1 MSALHTGATVLVAL
15 LILRTGFVN
24 TVLVIAG
31 VALALCH
38 PLVRTFLELPDAQE
52 TPEPKLA
59 EAPTVPPPVLRSHT
73 TSPRRSLT
81 SLPPAL
87 RPKAKQIISYIT
99 RDFVQY
105 WYNPISFCDMSFP
118 DTCAAAMEHASG
130 TLSDAFSHYTHDEV
144 ATQLLI
150 TGCNAVATALR
161 QRKRSLQTGKPV
173 LGLWTDDSARI
184 ETLRLATGALLQRI
198 LPSDDCASPALH
210 SLLTEVITRQTWEVL
225 ISHSDPNVINSL
237 IVTYGNRG
245 IGSVAAAVTLS
256 LPGVEMINAESKQA
270 EPEAGESPSPIEAPK
285 EAEPPKPAESP
296 KSVGQLEPIDT
307 AQPKNAQEKAPSK
320 QSPTISQAR
329 ALFTEPFSSVAESWK
344 SNPTKEPQPPR
355 TTDVAQVLADRTS
368 DAYAGFESYLQS
380 GPDGHVE
387 GLVLLQLYANL
398 EAVCDSCSDSEPEIF
413 ASDSSAVLQT
423 AAFMLEDVPESKV
436 HMAIS
441 DALKRPLRAKKDLA
455 PVRSVLLERI
465 QQLYDEYTQSTGAL
479 SYTPRRQNTD
489 TSPKVGAT
497 AALRCASVI
506 DVSGGADKGGPVDLR
521 TFEMLISIEDANA
534 TDGCSGY
541 VVIRRWPQLEGLH
554 AELTRIYSQRP
565 DDSVLQHPPPRL
577 PSIRGKTSAEA
588 CAAVEDYLCGLL
600 APPPGDKAGELYA
613 TTQPVRSFIDKTRA
627 DEPAALAQRANLMSS
642 IGGVGRTFASGVV
655 GAADTARKGLG
666 QIAAPT
672 PRWNA
677 ANMTYVP
684 RNREKPKAQD
694 ELKAP
699 PVPPRTQSAQSTR
712 STQSAQSDTGEDA
725 QKKATT
731 DLPVPGA
738 SSAEPADA
746 APPPPPR
753 RENKMSAP
761 KQAQKAAITD
771 TLVRAV
777 FGVAYEAFDL
787 QGAWTMRR
795 GLLRVLEQIVR
806 TTYASAAA
814 SSVSYM
820 SSALSEEALV
830 TWLDVL
836 SDSLWPGGV
845 WNSESAPEP
854 TAEERTSNAA
864 KAKET
869 VLKYTPTQAA
879 LALGIGGKQLCIDA
893 LSSVHEVV
901 TDPVVAR
908 DLQLSILLRVMD
920 MGTAAST

>member
-24 TVLVIAG
+24 TVIVITG
-31 VALALCH
+31 VGLALCH

-52 TPEPKLA
+52 VPEPKLA

-73 TSPRRSLT
+73 TPRRSLT

-87 RPKAKQIISYIT
+87 RPKVKLIISYIT

-105 WYNPISFCDMSFP
+105 WYDPISFCDMSFP
-118 DTCAAAMEHASG
+118 DTCAAAMVHASG
-130 TLSDAFSHYTHDEV
+130 TLSDAFSHYSHDEV

-184 ETLRLATGALLQRI
+184 ETLRLAISALLQRI

-210 SLLTEVITRQTWEVL
+210 SLLTEVVTRQTWEVL

-237 IVTYGNRG
+237 IITYGNSG

-270 EPEAGESPSPIEAPK
+270 EHEASSSPSPVELPK
-285 EAEPPKPAESP
+285 EAEPSKPAESS
-296 KSVGQLEPIDT
+296 KSAEQLEAIDT
-307 AQPKNAQEKAPSK
+307 APPKNAQEQIPSK
-320 QSPTISQAR
+320 QSPTASQAR
-329 ALFTEPFSSVAESWK
+329 AIFTEPFSSVAESWK
-344 SNPTKEPQPPR
+344 SNPTMEPQPPR
-355 TTDVAQVLADRTS
+355 TAEVAPVLADRTS
-368 DAYAGFESYLQS
+368 DAYTGFESFLQS
-380 GPDGHVE
+380 APDGHVE

-398 EAVCDSCSDSEPEIF
+398 EAVCDSYSDSEPEIF

-423 AAFMLEDVPESKV
+423 AAFMLEDVPGSKV

-441 DALKRPLRAKKDLA
+441 DALKCPLRSRKDLE
-455 PVRSVLLERI
+455 PVISVLLERI
-465 QQLYDEYTQSTGAL
+465 QQLYDAYTQSTGAL
-479 SYTPRRQNTD
+479 SYTPRRQNTN
-489 TSPKVGAT
+489 TSPKVEAST
-497 AALRCASVI
+497 ALRCTSVI

-521 TFEMLISIEDANA
+521 TFEMLISIEDANV

-541 VVIRRWPQLEGLH
+541 MVVRRWSQLEGLH

-577 PSIRGKTSAEA
+577 PSIRGKTSAVA
-588 CAAVEDYLCGLL
+588 CAAVENYLCGLL

-613 TTQPVRSFIDKTRA
+613 TTQTVRSFIDKTRA

-655 GAADTARKGLG
+655 GAADSARKGLG

-684 RNREKPKAQD
+684 RNKKPKAQD
-694 ELKAP
+694 ELKP
-699 PVPPRTQSAQSTR
+699 PSVPPRTKSAQSTR
-712 STQSAQSDTGEDA
+712 STQSTQSDTSEEA

-731 DLPVPGA
+731 DHHVPCA
-738 SSAEPADA
+738 TSAEPTGA

-753 RENKMSAP
+753 KENKMNAP
-761 KQAQKAAITD
+761 KQAQKAASTD

-787 QGAWTMRR
+787 QGVWTMRR

-830 TWLDVL
+830 AWLDVL
-836 SDSLWPGGV
+836 SESLWPGGV
-845 WNSESAPEP
+845 WNSEPAPVP

-869 VLKYTPTQAA
+869 VLRYTPTQAA

-908 DLQLSILLRVMD
+908 DLQLAILLRVID